1 MRYNCIE
8 RGIVMYLNRMG
19 EIIAKK
25 RKEAGMTQAEL
36 AMYIGVSK
44 PAVSKWES
52 GYSLP
57 DISLLPVLASFFDIS
72 IDELMGYQPQINEK
86 NMDAIYEKLIKSLSE
101 LSADTVFNECRSYI
115 GKYYFC
121 WQLILKMSQF
131 MYDHYTLS
139 SDPQEIL
146 KEIIG
151 YTKRI
156 YHQCDNHKI
165 TRAAKYLNACCLINL
180 NKFYESQT
188 ILEDINESVTN
199 ASVLLAFIYN
209 EQGRKNDAKKII
221 SDFIEQNLQ
230 LIFSAIPSTCIYAN
244 ETDSELCIEKYSAL
258 LEIFEAEKNYPDHLL
273 RFYYAMSIMYCNEK
287 NKIMALEYLCK
298 FISLLEKTIYCQR
311 KSPLVKKQFS
321 NKMILETAINFTVE
335 NKAFSILNDEE
346 QYHEIMNKLKK
357 LLEEYDG

>member
-139 SDPQEIL
+139 SDPQ
-146 KEIIG
+146 
-151 YTKRI
+151 
-156 YHQCDNHKI
+156 
-165 TRAAKYLNACCLINL
+165 
-180 NKFYESQT
+180 SQT